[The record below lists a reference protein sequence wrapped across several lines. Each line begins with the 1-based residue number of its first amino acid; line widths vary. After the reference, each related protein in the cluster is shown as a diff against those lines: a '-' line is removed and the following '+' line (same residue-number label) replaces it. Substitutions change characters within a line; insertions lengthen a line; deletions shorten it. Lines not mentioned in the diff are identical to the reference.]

1 MKRILLVMVAILG
14 MVTVNA
20 QGYLGSS
27 KAEIQ
32 ENAVKYGWVLKY
44 DTLDSGTN
52 YIQMT
57 NSPDNVS
64 WVFFLNDEN
73 IVSSS
78 ILDLLTPQ
86 AMGEYLQAINNVMAQ
101 MSPKEWRSYQDW
113 GVIYAKL
120 TPETEDRYPYL
131 TFTFETY

>member
-1 MKRILLVMVAILG
+1 MVAILG